1 VTVIV
6 GLVCKDGLVIASDSQ
21 ESDNNAGLKRLD
33 VKKVYDTTN
42 FVLSGG
48 DIELVVA
55 GTGSS
60 AYISR
65 VAELVDENVFAP
77 RFSMPRQVADVVE
90 DALGKMKDRY
100 GADLDLEVLVGVYC
114 KDSPKHGDEEKE
126 LPSPIG
132 LYSISAPEKRE
143 RVGVAEAIQDY
154 SAMGSGGLFAHYLL
168 NRLHDD
174 ENPLSELTMEAAVN
188 EAIWVVSEVVKVDL
202 WCGGDI
208 QVACIRK
215 AGDGYTLE
223 RKRSADIRKC
233 AIDLADTDTKIKRS
247 HRRMFLGGA

>member
-1 VTVIV
+1 MLLAQDRPPTF
-6 GLVCKDGLVIASDSQ
+6 LVSPNLSMKTCLHLASACQGRWLTWSRMRS
-21 ESDNNAGLKRLD
+21 ERL
-33 VKKVYDTTN
+33 
-42 FVLSGG
+42 
-48 DIELVVA
+48 
-55 GTGSS
+55 
-60 AYISR
+60 
-65 VAELVDENVFAP
+65 
-77 RFSMPRQVADVVE
+77 
-90 DALGKMKDRY
+90 KDRY

-247 HRRMFLGGA
+247 HRRMFLGERERFLRVSRVAES